1 MTATCYVIGKN
12 AFIPVAHIVYTTCN
26 QTTSRLLSLRNQI
39 CQQRFSQF
47 CHCYPNLAIGGLHA
61 QTPKLGG
68 KPPWLGGPKAHSP
81 HDMFIHAGF
90 EAHGNRTSPHHRV
103 GLLRSPRQRWLRCDY
118 LGRPL
123 CKSVCVYKW
132 LCVKA
137 LVCKAVCV

>member
-1 MTATCYVIGKN
+1 MHNFTKYPNDTLCLIDNYLAVNRCLYNDCNMLCNRKN

-103 GLLRSPRQRWLRCDY
+103 GLLRSPRQR
-118 LGRPL
+118 
-123 CKSVCVYKW
+123 
-132 LCVKA
+132 
-137 LVCKAVCV
+137 